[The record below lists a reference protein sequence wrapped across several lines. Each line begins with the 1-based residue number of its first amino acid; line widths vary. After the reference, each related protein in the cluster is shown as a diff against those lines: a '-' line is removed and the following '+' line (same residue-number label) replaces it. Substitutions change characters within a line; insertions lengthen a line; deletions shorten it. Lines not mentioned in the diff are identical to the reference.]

1 LKGLKDFPVNIT
13 AVITVSDNGRSTG
26 KLREEFHIPA
36 VGDIRKVITNLSQI
50 DDPIKKMISYRFN
63 TSSDLDGHALGNLIL
78 TAMLDITGSLKESI
92 NHLSKLL
99 DVRHTVLPISED
111 SDLTLMAID
120 NDGNIIEGEEQIT
133 ESPNKIKRIF
143 YKKEPQVLPEVI
155 KAINEADLI
164 ILSIGSLYTS
174 ILPNIIC
181 KEVQL
186 AIEDSKAPI
195 MYVCNAVT
203 QPGET
208 DNFTVSDHVN
218 MLNSYLPKRKID
230 VVIASNTAI
239 PKRMA
244 KKYEN
249 KEPKETCITY
259 DPEALIRTYRCAD
272 CGKEV
277 TYDARN
283 LDKLD
288 ASDTTTDGTTT
299 EFLDYEMA
307 EATFG
312 RMLCKDCMEKAQKEL
327 YEKLMKPERRFR

>member
-1 LKGLKDFPVNIT
+1 MHKKVVVFGGGTGISFLLRGLKDFPIDIT

-26 KLREEFHIPA
+26 KLRQEFHTPA
-36 VGDIRKVITNLSQI
+36 VGDIRQVITNLSSI
-50 DDPIKKMISYRFN
+50 DEPIKQMMSYRFK
-63 TSSDLDGHALGNLIL
+63 TSSDLNGHAVGNLIL
-78 TAMLDITGSLKESI
+78 TSMLDITGSLKDSI
-92 NHLSKLL
+92 KSLSKLL
-99 DVRHTVLPISED
+99 DVKHTVLPISED
-111 SDLTLMAID
+111 SDLTLMGEDIK
-120 NDGNIIEGEEQIT
+120 GNIIEGEEQIT

-143 YKKEPQVLPEVI
+143 YKEEPQVLPEVI
-155 KAINEADLI
+155 KAINEADLL

-230 VVIASNTAI
+230 VVIASNTVI

-244 KKYEN
+244 KKYATEEQ
-249 KEPKETCITY
+249 K
-259 DPEALIRTYRCAD
+259 DPVLI
-272 CGKEV
+272 
-277 TYDARN
+277 
-283 LDKLD
+283 
-288 ASDTTTDGTTT
+288 
-299 EFLDYEMA
+299 DYE
-307 EATFG
+307 
-312 RMLCKDCMEKAQKEL
+312 KIKEMDIEL
-327 YEKLMKPERRFR
+327 IDDDLIVVEDNRLRHNSLKVSSMIFSYLMR